1 MAIEITIRL
10 RFLAELTEEE
20 ITDFFVA
27 VHELAHD
34 RHGETVLSGKSDR
47 WEPDPEDYARIW
59 EKAALRA
66 CARKLDKEIVA
77 DGDGS

>member
-1 MAIEITIRL
+1 MATEITIRL

-20 ITDFFVA
+20 ITDFFVTA
-27 VHELAHD
+27 HELAHD
-34 RHGETVLSGKSDR
+34 RHGETVLSGGSDR
-47 WEPDPEDYARIW
+47 WEPDPEDCMLVW

-66 CARKLDKEIVA
+66 CGRRLDKEMAA